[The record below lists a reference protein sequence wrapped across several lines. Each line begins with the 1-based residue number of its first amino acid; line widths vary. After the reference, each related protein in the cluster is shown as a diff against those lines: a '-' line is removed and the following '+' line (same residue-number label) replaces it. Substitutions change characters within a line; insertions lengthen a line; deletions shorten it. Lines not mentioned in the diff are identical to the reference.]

1 MPVGS
6 SLPLPISST
15 FRGAASSSIGY
26 LAVVC
31 SLGLKCRLDLTSLR
45 QQCEVEQERMRA
57 VVTAPQCQS
66 RCSWISPLL
75 HWVGRGRSGRPGRAG
90 NRVSVADRPRKPVH
104 HARAHPRSPPSL
116 SSLPHTLSLTHSSSL
131 PLHTRTHTHTHT
143 HTHSLHSLTRSL
155 THSLLG
161 SAPPPSLTHSLTH
174 MHSQ

>member
-57 VVTAPQCQS
+57 VVTAAQCQS

-116 SSLPHTLSLTHSSSL
+116 SSLPQHSPSHTL
-131 PLHTRTHTHTHT
+131 PLFLAHTHA
-143 HTHSLHSLTRSL
+143 HSHSHSHSLTTLAYSL
-155 THSLLG
+155 AHPL
-161 SAPPPSLTHSLTH
+161 APWLSPSPITHSLTH